1 MSVESFIDTNVFI
14 YPLEKADARRFMI
27 ADTIIREAIATG
39 SACTSFQVVQECL
52 NTMLRKASIPLDT
65 AGMRDY
71 LDIVLLPLVR
81 VPASADL
88 YRRSLEVRER
98 YGFSFYDALIVAAA
112 LEAGCTRLWSEDLQ
126 HGQHI
131 GVLQVENPFR
141 A

>member
-39 SACTSFQVVQECL
+39 SACISFQVVQECL

-71 LDIVLLPLVR
+71 LDVVLLPLVR

-98 YGFSFYDALIVAAA
+98 YGFSFYDALIVATA

-126 HGQHI
+126 HGQRI

>member
-98 YGFSFYDALIVAAA
+98 YGFSFYDALIVATA

-126 HGQHI
+126 HGQRI

>member
-14 YPLEKADARRFMI
+14 YHLEKADARRFMI

-39 SACTSFQVVQECL
+39 SACISFQVVQECL

-71 LDIVLLPLVR
+71 LDIVLLPLMR

>member
-39 SACTSFQVVQECL
+39 SACISFQVVQECL

-98 YGFSFYDALIVAAA
+98 YGFSFYDALIVATA

-126 HGQHI
+126 HGQRI

>member
-98 YGFSFYDALIVAAA
+98 YGFSFYDALIVATA

-126 HGQHI
+126 HGQRI
-131 GVLQVENPFR
+131 GVLQLENPFR

>member
-1 MSVESFIDTNVFI
+1 
-14 YPLEKADARRFMI
+14 
-27 ADTIIREAIATG
+27 
-39 SACTSFQVVQECL
+39 ACTSFQVVQECL

-98 YGFSFYDALIVAAA
+98 YGFSFYDALIVATA

-126 HGQHI
+126 HGQRI

>member
-126 HGQHI
+126 HGQRI

>member
-98 YGFSFYDALIVAAA
+98 YGFSFYDALIVATA